1 MTSTYLP
8 PPYTLAPGPEHPWPK
23 QSSSSHPSTP
33 QPFSSGEG
41 THDAELFTQAFLP
54 ASEIP
59 GLLQKPPGIPRPI
72 CIPQIAPSFDAPF
85 ARGYNAVL
93 RSSVGISQDELL
105 AFIDGLNLAMTSS
118 PPLRVVDMAG
128 DSHFSSGVA
137 TKANLVAGLVIGFMC
152 AAFFRSSNAHC

>member
-1 MTSTYLP
+1 
-8 PPYTLAPGPEHPWPK
+8 
-23 QSSSSHPSTP
+23 
-33 QPFSSGEG
+33 
-41 THDAELFTQAFLP
+41 
-54 ASEIP
+54 
-59 GLLQKPPGIPRPI
+59 LLQKPPGIPRPI